1 MGAGENLVFANFF
14 FFFSILLIML
24 IPFVLMMCMLAP
36 HDI

>member
-1 MGAGENLVFANFF
+1 MGAGENLVFAIF